1 MTDDSLFEPPDGTE
15 DDEGARPRPAGSHRA
30 PPARDEGVRLITAD
44 EVAAAAGRAAEVPEA
59 PAPPGPV
66 ERPSSRPQAPSDRHA
81 PQAGRPPAAPG
92 PTAPTG
98 PTAGAPAAGPT
109 AVRPAGSRPAAPRP
123 PAPPSSEVPGRAAGS
138 PGGPAVR
145 PIRVVPA
152 ASTPPGGAPQDTPG
166 DTPGAGSADEQRPSG
181 EVQLP
186 HWTEP
191 PTGEVPAAVA
201 AEPPP
206 SERWA
211 SGPRWRDEH
220 DRWDDDDLARDLAH
234 DEGEDVGA
242 LSSERPT
249 TGEMAS
255 FDDLDAAVP
264 PTRRPGR
271 PPRRPTDPGG
281 PTAGGTGGRN
291 MGQAIGVGVGLAI
304 VGLVLARLGAPWM
317 MVLVEIVVVLAA
329 AEYFATLRRAGLE
342 PPTLLG
348 LVAVAALP
356 LATYARGESAIP
368 MVLFLLIVFSMVWYL
383 AGAGPGRPVRDIGT
397 MLLAVVHVGVLGA
410 FAALILRIGPLG
422 GADVDQGV
430 SILVLAVVAV
440 VGYDVGGLFVGSRL
454 GRTPLTEASP
464 NKTREGLL
472 GGLVIS
478 VVAVLVAV
486 LVPVFGLTTF
496 SFGQAVAFGVACAVA
511 AFIGDLSESLIKRD
525 LGVKDMG
532 DLLPGHGGVLDR
544 FDGML
549 FVLPTAYYVVLLLF

>member
-1 MTDDSLFEPPDGTE
+1 MTDDSLFGQPAGAE
-15 DDEGARPRPAGSHRA
+15 DDDSTPARPAGAHRA
-30 PPARDEGVRLITAD
+30 PPSGDEGVRLITAD
-44 EVAAAAGRAAEVPEA
+44 EVAEIQRQPQAPQA
-59 PAPPGPV
+59 PAPP
-66 ERPSSRPQAPSDRHA
+66 R
-81 PQAGRPPAAPG
+81 PAAVRPE
-92 PTAPTG
+92 PT
-98 PTAGAPAAGPT
+98 PAAGP
-109 AVRPAGSRPAAPRP
+109 RPSPDAAARPGTPSPGATGRPAAPAQQ
-123 PAPPSSEVPGRAAGS
+123 APPSAGR
-138 PGGPAVR
+138 GPAVR
-145 PIRVVPA
+145 PIPAPA
-152 ASTPPGGAPQDTPG
+152 AGLAESA
-166 DTPGAGSADEQRPSG
+166 AADEPQPSG

-191 PTGEVPAAVA
+191 PTGEVPTVVA

-220 DRWDDDDLARDLAH
+220 DRWEDEGDLASDLAH
-234 DEGEDVGA
+234 ESDEDIGA
-242 LSSERPT
+242 LSADRPT

-255 FDDLDAAVP
+255 FDDLASAGP
-264 PTRRPGR
+264 I
-271 PPRRPTDPGG
+271 PRRTPGAARGPRRGGPPGG
-281 PTAGGTGGRN
+281 AAGGGGTGGRN
-291 MGQAIGVGVGLAI
+291 MGQAIAVGVGLAI

-329 AEYFATLRRAGLE
+329 AEYLATLRRAGLE

-356 LATYARGESAIP
+356 IATYARGESAIP
-368 MVLFLLIVFSMVWYL
+368 MVLFLLVVFSMVWFL

-397 MLLAVVHVGVLGA
+397 MLLAVLHVGVMGA

-430 SILVLAVVAV
+430 SILLLAVVAV

-454 GRTPLTEASP
+454 GRTPLTDASP

-472 GGLVIS
+472 GGLAIS
-478 VVAVLVAV
+478 VLAVLVAV
-486 LVPVFGLTTF
+486 LVPIFGLTTF
-496 SFGQAVAFGVACAVA
+496 TFGQALLFGIACAVA
-511 AFIGDLSESLIKRD
+511 AFLGDLSESLIKRD

-549 FVLPTAYYVVLLLF
+549 FVLPTAYYMVLLFF

>member
-1 MTDDSLFEPPDGTE
+1 MTDDSLFG
-15 DDEGARPRPAGSHRA
+15 RPAGADDDDSAPARPAGAHRA
-30 PPARDEGVRLITAD
+30 PPTGDEGVRLITAD
-44 EVAAAAGRAAEVPEA
+44 EVAEIQRQPQAPPAA
-59 PAPPGPV
+59 APPGPAAA
-66 ERPSSRPQAPSDRHA
+66 RPEP
-81 PQAGRPPAAPG
+81 
-92 PTAPTG
+92 
-98 PTAGAPAAGPT
+98 
-109 AVRPAGSRPAAPRP
+109 VRPAAPRP
-123 PAPPSSEVPGRAAGS
+123 APEPATRPGATAPVAAGQPAPAGQSAPTAAQPTEGQ
-138 PGGPAVR
+138 GGVLRRIPA
-145 PIRVVPA
+145 PA
-152 ASTPPGGAPQDTPG
+152 AQPASG
-166 DTPGAGSADEQRPSG
+166 DEPLPSG

-191 PTGEVPAAVA
+191 PTGEVPAVVA

-220 DRWDDDDLARDLAH
+220 DRWEDEGDLASDLAH
-234 DEGEDVGA
+234 EGGEDIGA
-242 LSSERPT
+242 LSADRPT

-255 FDDLDAAVP
+255 FDDLATAGP
-264 PTRRPGR
+264 I
-271 PPRRPTDPGG
+271 PRRAAGSTRGPRGG
-281 PTAGGTGGRN
+281 APSGGGTGGGTGGRN

-329 AEYFATLRRAGLE
+329 AEYFSTLRRAGLE

-356 LATYARGESAIP
+356 IATYARGESAIP
-368 MVLFLLIVFSMVWYL
+368 MVLFLLVVFSMVWFL

-397 MLLAVVHVGVLGA
+397 MLLAVLHVGVMGA

-430 SILVLAVVAV
+430 SILLLAVVAV

-454 GRTPLTEASP
+454 GRTPLTDASP

-472 GGLVIS
+472 GGLVVS
-478 VVAVLVAV
+478 VLAVLVAV
-486 LVPVFGLTTF
+486 LVPIFGLTTF
-496 SFGQAVAFGVACAVA
+496 SFGQALLFGIACAVA
-511 AFIGDLSESLIKRD
+511 AFLGDLSESLIKRD

-549 FVLPTAYYVVLLLF
+549 FVLPTAYYMVLLLF

>member
-1 MTDDSLFEPPDGTE
+1 MTDDSLFGRPERPD
-15 DDEGARPRPAGSHRA
+15 DDEDTANPRPAGAHRA
-30 PPARDEGVRLITAD
+30 PPAGDEGVRIITAD
-44 EVAAAAGRAAEVPEA
+44 EVAAAGRRAQEEPQA
-59 PAPPGPV
+59 PAPPAAR
-66 ERPSSRPQAPSDRHA
+66 RPRPA
-81 PQAGRPPAAPG
+81 PAAPPG
-92 PTAPTG
+92 N
-98 PTAGAPAAGPT
+98 PA
-109 AVRPAGSRPAAPRP
+109 RPAAP
-123 PAPPSSEVPGRAAGS
+123 V
-138 PGGPAVR
+138 GGPAVR
-145 PIRVVPA
+145 PIRPVEP
-152 ASTPPGGAPQDTPG
+152 SGESSSGESGEDP
-166 DTPGAGSADEQRPSG
+166 RPSG
-181 EVQLP
+181 EVLLP

-220 DRWDDDDLARDLAH
+220 DRWEDDDFASELAH
-234 DEGEDVGA
+234 EAGEDVGA
-242 LSSERPT
+242 LSADRPT
-249 TGEMAS
+249 TGEIAS
-255 FDDLDAAVP
+255 FDDLGAPAP
-264 PTRRPGR
+264 SPRRPGGA
-271 PPRRPTDPGG
+271 PRG
-281 PTAGGTGGRN
+281 PSGPAAGGTGGRN
-291 MGQAIGVGVGLAI
+291 MGQAVGVGVGLAV

-329 AEYFATLRRAGLE
+329 AEYLSTLRRAGLE

-356 LATYARGESAIP
+356 IATYARGEAAIP
-368 MVLFLLIVFSMVWYL
+368 MVLFLLVVFSMVWFL

-397 MLLAVVHVGVLGA
+397 MLLAVLHVGVMGA

-440 VGYDVGGLFVGSRL
+440 VGYDVGGLFIGSRL
-454 GRTPLTEASP
+454 GRTPLTDASP

-472 GGLVIS
+472 GGVITSVLLV
-478 VVAVLVAV
+478 LLAV
-486 LVPVFGLTTF
+486 LVPVIGLTTF
-496 SFGQAVAFGVACAVA
+496 TFTQALLFGLACAVA
-511 AFIGDLSESLIKRD
+511 AFLGDLSESLIKRD

-549 FVLPTAYYVVLLLF
+549 FVLPTAFYMVLLLF